1 MLFAYPETALAN
13 RPITKKRIYQQ
24 QQLSTAIK
32 DLFTT
37 QVESITWLYK
47 LAANTL
53 NIAESVELPELQVF
67 KIVLKNNSLEERV
80 LSTIDTAIPSP
91 IIFELHTT
99 EQVQICAAFKPY
111 GGSQKTTHSRY
122 FYSPWHPQDTERQPL
137 PYAANI
143 EQLYGKLL
151 GALLPYPAK
160 EGENINA
167 QIERIAQ
174 IEKLEHAITRC
185 QARLR
190 KEKQLNK
197 QAPINRELRALKQE
211 LSQLIPVTII

>member
-13 RPITKKRIYQQ
+13 RPITKTRIYQQ
-24 QQLSTAIK
+24 QQLSTAVK
-32 DLFTT
+32 NLFTT

-53 NIAESVELPELQVF
+53 NIAESAELPELQVF
-67 KIVLKNNSLEERV
+67 KITLKNNSLDERV
-80 LSTIDTAIPSP
+80 LSSIDTAIPSP
-91 IIFELHTT
+91 IIFEIHTAA
-99 EQVQICAAFKPY
+99 EVQAAAAFKPY
-111 GGSQKTTHSRY
+111 GSSQKITLSRY
-122 FYSPWHPQDTERQPL
+122 FYSPWYPKETERQPL
-137 PYAANI
+137 PYAASI

-151 GALLPYPAK
+151 DALLPYLAK
-160 EGENINA
+160 ESESLGA

-174 IEKLEHAITRC
+174 IEKLERAITRC

-197 QAPINRELRALKQE
+197 QAPINRELKALQSELKQ
-211 LSQLIPVTII
+211 LF